1 MELLS
6 VNTRELKTMLSVCM
20 ESNLVPMIHGSPGIG
35 KSAVTHSVADDY
47 RLHLIDHRLSTAAPE
62 DQTGLPFRDGDRAR
76 FMPFADLFPIAGDN
90 LPGVFKRSDGT
101 FTKPTHD
108 GWLLFLDEINSAPK
122 SVMAS
127 AYKLILD
134 RMTGQ
139 HKLHDNVMI
148 IAAGNLKT
156 DRAITNDI
164 GTALQSR
171 MVHLELRV
179 DHRIWMEDVALKNGY
194 DDRIVGFLS
203 MFPDKLMDFRPD
215 HNDRTFCCPRT
226 WEFMNRLLTQLDGSP
241 RAVTNAH
248 AALYAGTIT
257 SGVATE
263 FLTYCKHAAEM
274 IRLEDVLANPKECRV
289 PYEAAVKYAT
299 TTHLLTNANEKNI
312 GPVLEYISRYDA
324 SFKIMF
330 ARQLAV
336 RHQALA
342 GHPAFAMFLSKMTN
356 LLNA

>member
-1 MELLS
+1 MELHS
-6 VNTRELKTMLSVCM
+6 VNTRELKSMLSICM

-35 KSAVTHSVADDY
+35 KSAVTHGLSDDY
-47 RLHLIDHRLSTAAPE
+47 ELHLIDHRLSTAAPE
-62 DQTGLPFRDGDRAR
+62 DQTGLPFHDGDRAR
-76 FMPFADLFPIAGDN
+76 FKPFADLFPLQGDRIPAG
-90 LPGVFKRSDGT
+90 KQ
-101 FTKPTHD
+101 
-108 GWLLFLDEINSAPK
+108 GWLLFLDELNSAPK
-122 SVMAS
+122 AVQAS

-139 HKLHDNVMI
+139 HKLHDRVAI

-156 DRAITNDI
+156 DRAITVDI

-179 DHRIWMEDVALKNGY
+179 DHAIWMEDVALKYGY

-226 WEFMNRLLTQLDGSP
+226 WEFMNRLL
-241 RAVTNAH
+241 VTPSGRHRTVSQSN

-263 FLTYCKHAAEM
+263 FLTYCEHAAKM
-274 IRLEDVLANPKECRV
+274 IRLEDVLASPKECNV
-289 PYEAAVKYAT
+289 PYEAAIKYAT
-299 TTHLLTNANEKNI
+299 TTHLLSNATDDNLT
-312 GPVLEYISRYDA
+312 PVLEYITRYDA

-330 ARQLAV
+330 ARQLAI
-336 RHQALA
+336 RHPSLA
-342 GHPAFAMFLSKMTN
+342 AHPAFAMFLSKMTS

>member
-6 VNTRELKTMLSVCM
+6 VNTRELKTMLSICM

-35 KSAVTHSVADDY
+35 KSAVTHGVSDDY
-47 RLHLIDHRLSTAAPE
+47 QLQLIDHRLSTAAPE

-76 FMPFADLFPIAGDN
+76 FMPFADLFPIAGD
-90 LPGVFKRSDGT
+90 KI
-101 FTKPTHD
+101 PTGKQ

-139 HKLHDNVMI
+139 HKLHENVAI

-179 DHRIWMEDVALKNGY
+179 DHKIWMEDVALAQNY
-194 DDRIVGFLS
+194 DDRIIGFLS

-226 WEFMNRLLTQLDGSP
+226 WEFMNRMMHHMDGSP
-241 RAVTNAH
+241 RAVTSAN

-263 FLTYCKHAAEM
+263 FLTYCKHAADLVS
-274 IRLEDVLANPKECRV
+274 LEDVLKAPAECRV

-299 TTHLLTNANEKNI
+299 TTHLLSSVKGDTLA
-312 GPVLEYISRYDA
+312 PVLEYITRYDA

-330 ARQLAV
+330 ARQLAI
-336 RHQALA
+336 RHPTLA
-342 GHPAFAMFLSKMTN
+342 GHPAFAQFLSKMTH

>member
-6 VNTRELKTMLSVCM
+6 VTTRELSRMLSHVV
-20 ESNLVPMIHGSPGIG
+20 EARLVPMIHGSPGIG
-35 KSAVTHSVADDY
+35 KSAITHNLADRY
-47 RLHLIDHRLSTAAPE
+47 NWHLIDHRLSTAAPE

-76 FMPFADLFPIAGDN
+76 FMPFADLFPIAGDKVPEGKN
-90 LPGVFKRSDGT
+90 
-101 FTKPTHD
+101 

-139 HKLHDNVMI
+139 HKLHEEVAI

-179 DHRIWMEDVALKNGY
+179 DHRVWMEDVALVQNY
-194 DDRIVGFLS
+194 DERIIGFLN

-226 WEFMNRLLTQLDGSP
+226 WEFMNRLLTNLDGSP
-241 RAVTNAH
+241 RAVTKDNS
-248 AALYAGTIT
+248 ALYAGTIT

-263 FLTYCKHAAEM
+263 FMTYCKHADDLV
-274 IRLEDVLANPKECRV
+274 RLEDVLAEPDKCRI
-289 PYEAAVKYAT
+289 PHEAAVKYAT
-299 TTHLLTNANEKNI
+299 TTHLLTHSNENNVGKI
-312 GPVLEYISRYDA
+312 LEYVSRLDA

-330 ARQLAV
+330 ARQLAI
-336 RHQALA
+336 RHNKLA
-342 GHPAFAMFLSKMTN
+342 AHPAFAMFLSKMTH